1 MARSL
6 SVRDKLQIT
15 SSDLSL
21 RKSWA
26 GITDEDLELIR
37 ACKPFLV
44 PVADK
49 IIQDFY
55 DYGFQFNDFVK
66 VVQRSNS
73 NRSTLEGAQKQ
84 YFLSALEGRI
94 DETYVDRRLVIG
106 ARHAMLDIQPRWN
119 VGAYSLYFSLVY
131 PYMVENLEGETLKKT
146 LGAWAKIM
154 MFDLTLAIEGYI
166 SEGMLTRLVTASTAL
181 NKTTGEV
188 SSAAGD
194 VNKAAQEIAKAVNE
208 IAVGA
213 SRQTE
218 SMGVTAEQMKQL
230 GVAIG
235 EVSQAASRTASTA
248 AEGASVTTA
257 VSAGVASVSTE
268 AGLIDE
274 LATRAKDEATA
285 GQDKVVRTVKALET
299 IREAVNLAAR
309 QVEELGKRGEEIGGI
324 IETIDDVASQT
335 NLLALNAAIEAARA
349 GEQGRGFAV
358 VADNV
363 RTLAE
368 RAAESSKEIAKLI
381 SSVQKG
387 TEQTVQAMKAGVED
401 VERGISVASEAG
413 EALDAIVTRSD
424 ELTKG
429 IRRIND
435 SARDMTEKATQLQN
449 SMDELGGVS
458 QQLKAASDSMTENRE
473 KVDQSV
479 SEATAQ
485 AEQAA
490 AASEQVSAG
499 VEEVT
504 AQIAEVSER
513 TGQLD
518 TQVEMLDKIAL
529 LVLET
534 EERMDLYREAA

>member
-6 SVRDKLQIT
+6 TVRDKLQIT

-26 GITDEDLELIR
+26 GITDEDLELVR

-55 DYGFQFNDFVK
+55 DYGFQFNDFAK

-94 DETYVDRRLVIG
+94 DETYVDRRLAIG
-106 ARHAMLDIQPRWN
+106 ARHAAIDIQPRWN

-131 PYMVENLEGETLKKT
+131 PYMVDNLQGEALKKT
-146 LGAWAKIM
+146 LAAWAKVL

-166 SEGMLTRLVTASTAL
+166 SEGMLSRLVTASSQI
-181 NKTTGEV
+181 NKTTTEV
-188 SSAAGD
+188 ASAAGD

-218 SMGVTAEQMKQL
+218 SMGITAEQMKQL

-235 EVSQAASRTASTA
+235 EVAQAADRTAGTA
-248 AEGASVTTA
+248 QQGASVTTA
-257 VSAGVASVSTE
+257 VSAGVSAVSTE

-299 IREAVNLAAR
+299 IREAVNVAAR

-349 GEQGRGFAV
+349 GDQGRGFAV

-368 RAAESSKEIAKLI
+368 RAAASSKEIAKLI
-381 SSVQKG
+381 SSVQAG
-387 TEQTVQAMKAGVED
+387 TRETVQAMKAGVED
-401 VERGISVASEAG
+401 VERGIGVASEAG
-413 EALDAIVTRSD
+413 EALNAIVTRSD

-435 SARDMTEKATQLQN
+435 SAREMTEKATQLQN
-449 SMDELGGVS
+449 AMDELGGVS
-458 QQLKAASDSMTENRE
+458 QQLKAASDSMTENRD

-479 SEATAQ
+479 TDATAQ
-485 AEQAA
+485 AEQSA

-518 TQVEMLDKIAL
+518 SQVEMLDKIAL

>member
-26 GITDEDLELIR
+26 GITDEDLELVR

-44 PVADK
+44 PAADK

-55 DYGFQFNDFVK
+55 DYGFQFTDFARI
-66 VVQRSNS
+66 VQRSNS

>member
-1 MARSL
+1 MARSIT
-6 SVRDKLQIT
+6 VRDKLQIT
-15 SSDLSL
+15 SGDLAL
-21 RKSWA
+21 RKNWV

-37 ACKPFLV
+37 ACKPFLA
-44 PVADK
+44 PVADE
-49 IIQDFY
+49 IITKFY
-55 DYGFQFNDFVK
+55 DFGFGFREFSA

-73 NRSTLEGAQKQ
+73 NRQTLEGAQKQ
-84 YFLSALEGRI
+84 YFLSMLDGRI
-94 DETYVDRRLVIG
+94 DDQHVDRRLGIG
-106 ARHAMLDIQPRWN
+106 ARHAALEIQPRWN

-131 PYMVENLEGETLKKT
+131 PYMVQNLQGETLTKT
-146 LGAWAKIM
+146 LSAWAKVLL
-154 MFDLTLAIEGYI
+154 FDLTLAIEGYI
-166 SEGMLTRLVTASTAL
+166 SEGMLSRLVTASTQIT
-181 NKTTGEV
+181 KTTTEV

-218 SMGVTAEQMKQL
+218 SMGITAEQMKQL
-230 GVAIG
+230 GVSIA
-235 EVSQAASRTASTA
+235 EVSQAASRTATTA
-248 AEGASVTTA
+248 AQGASVTTA
-257 VSAGVASVSTE
+257 VSAGVESVSNE

-299 IREAVNLAAR
+299 IREAVNLASR

-381 SSVQKG
+381 SSVQAG
-387 TEQTVQAMKAGVED
+387 TRETVQAMKAGVED

-413 EALDAIVTRSD
+413 EALNAIVERSD

-429 IRRIND
+429 IRRINE
-435 SARDMTEKATQLQN
+435 SARDMTTKATELQGA
-449 SMDELGGVS
+449 MDELGGVS
-458 QQLKAASDSMTENRE
+458 QQLKAASDSMTENRD

-479 SEATAQ
+479 TDATAQ
-485 AEQAA
+485 AEQSA

-518 TQVEMLDKIAL
+518 GQIEVLDKIAL

-534 EERMDLYREAA
+534 EERMDLYRDAA